1 MKKVMV
7 RCFSVCLLAMVVGPG
22 VAVAQDDPPSR
33 LPIEVPK
40 HADISFEA
48 DGEGK
53 DFVPIIKRYLA
64 SEGSE
69 PAQQKVSVST
79 PFGNIDLSIDDL
91 KPLIKQ
97 IHHLHIVVYTGG
109 GKEDPFKVQE
119 KHLQD
124 AGLKKVVMAPGS
136 DGPLV
141 MRKSSGSEQ
150 YGIVTRMKGSVVVL
164 RSEGGPNLG
173 DFGRIAYQTLAQLV
187 QQSANAKRGR

>member
-1 MKKVMV
+1 MKRVII
-7 RCFSVCLLAMVVGPG
+7 RTLSLGFLATFTLCCVTS
-22 VAVAQDDPPSR
+22 AQDDPPSK
-33 LPIEVPK
+33 LPIIVPK
-40 HADISFEA
+40 HVDISFEA
-48 DGEGK
+48 DGDGK

-69 PAQQKVSVST
+69 PSQQKVSVST
-79 PFGNIDLSIDDL
+79 PFGKIDLSLDDL

-97 IHHLHIVVYTGG
+97 IHHLHIVVYSGG
-109 GKEDPFKVQE
+109 GKEDPFKAQE

-141 MRKSSGSEQ
+141 MRKSTGSEQ

-187 QQSANAKRGR
+187 QQSAAAKHGK